1 MIVKIWRARKE
12 VYKYMSD
19 EDYAKSAKRENDVA
33 NEIRKLS
40 GDKIKPKFAGYG
52 AGVSKKFV
60 TRTAGANTP
69 LDLEVENAFIE
80 VMGSEKY
87 TFLNSNF
94 FPVALDKV
102 QRAEQSQ
109 KPTYFVFVLDNEQQP
124 NKWWIKA
131 EKCKNYPLK
140 YDFPTIYG
148 LQDIYV
154 TDQNVWIRGLQS
166 LVNELIR
173 LRINSELNP

>member
-12 VYKYMSD
+12 VYKYMTN
-19 EDYAKSAKRENDVA
+19 EDYVKSSKREKEVA
-33 NEIRKLS
+33 DEIRKLS
-40 GDKIKPKFAGYG
+40 GDKIKPKFVGYG

-60 TRTAGANTP
+60 ARTAGSNTL

-80 VMGSEKY
+80 VMGSETY
-87 TFLNSNF
+87 TFANSNF

-102 QRAEQSQ
+102 QRAEKSQ

-124 NKWWIKA
+124 NKWWIKYQ
-131 EKCKNYPLK
+131 KDWQSK
-140 YDFPTIYG
+140 YELAYNFPTIYG
-148 LQDIYV
+148 PQDIYK
-154 TDQNVWIRGLQS
+154 TNQNDWIRGLQN

-173 LRINSELNP
+173 LTG